1 MLHLGEEDEEE
12 EEESVWILSISLVL
26 TDYLQF
32 VHNGEAAKV
41 GVELPHSFHL
51 LLLVHLHKRQ
61 RTEGKINPQ
70 RFHKNKMLLIR
81 VFGEMNTD
89 LKTVVDGD
97 CCTCVIVANASLL
110 TRPVPGRPVEALNPL
125 GSMLYTCKCTIHMLY
140 TCAGAAAS
148 FTDIS
153 PILPPTCSTRGSM
166 SESLLPPTVMVLPW

>member
-12 EEESVWILSISLVL
+12 EEENVWILSISLVL

-61 RTEGKINPQ
+61 RKEGKINPQ

-81 VFGEMNTD
+81 VLGEMITD
-89 LKTVVDGD
+89 LQTA
-97 CCTCVIVANASLL
+97 VIVVPVSLWQ
-110 TRPVPGRPVEALNPL
+110 TPL
-125 GSMLYTCKCTIHMLY
+125 
-140 TCAGAAAS
+140 
-148 FTDIS
+148 
-153 PILPPTCSTRGSM
+153 CSHGPYQVGQ
-166 SESLLPPTVMVLPW
+166 LKL